1 MNAKSQISRIE
12 RNMLRLTPRVRSIII
27 GLILS
32 DAWLQKRGH
41 WNPRIGFKQSIVNSP
56 YFYHVYYELAY
67 LCAGSTFFAKSVLRG
82 KVFYNISFHTRQLPC
97 FMEIFNL
104 FYKTVDKKLVKTIKQ
119 DLFFYMDYLVLAHWL
134 MGDGSKL
141 NKGITLC
148 TNSFTLQEVVLL
160 INILIIKFDIQPTI
174 HKDNTNYRIFIKG
187 QDLNKIKPHI
197 FPYFVDCFLYK
208 IS

>member
-41 WNPRIGFKQSIVNSP
+41 WNPRIGFKQSIVNYP

-67 LCAGSTFFAKSVLRG
+67 LCAGSTFFGKSG

-187 QDLNKIKPHI
+187 QDLNKIKPQI
-197 FPYFVDCFLYK
+197 YPYFVDCFLYK